1 MVTLYLIIIMYIF
14 IYATTMNFLDF
25 GPVLYNNLIVSL
37 INKYLK
43 DRIKKRPIQVLIY
56 PKKDRHSLVALVNL
70 LIYESFMGFIFIYFY
85 Y

>member
-1 MVTLYLIIIMYIF
+1 MKTINNYMWMVTLYLIIIMYIF

-43 DRIKKRPIQVLIY
+43 DRI
-56 PKKDRHSLVALVNL
+56 N
-70 LIYESFMGFIFIYFY
+70 IFHQL
-85 Y
+85 